1 MYAATR
7 QSAARELELFQEV
20 VAASSTETAALAGQG
35 PIGSWDAA
43 LTLLAG
49 EATRRKPVIV
59 VIDEFPDLI
68 GSEPAIEASLQ
79 AAWRR
84 LERQPLLV
92 VLVGSDISMMEA
104 LSTYGRP
111 LYGRLRELV
120 VPPFSPAETADQI
133 GLAPA
138 EALDAHLVLGGMP
151 RLAALW
157 RQGDDL
163 WSFLA
168 RQLDDATSP
177 LIVLGERSLN
187 AEFPADLKARDV
199 LSAIGAGARAY
210 SAILHRAGVKQ
221 TQLNH
226 SLETLVAKRVVDKLV
241 PYCARAGASR
251 NTRYLVHDPY
261 LRFWLRFLGPGIE
274 LAARGRGSIVVDR
287 IRESWT
293 SYRGAAIE
301 PIVRASLERILPDPR
316 LGAARFV
323 GGYWTRDHRVEV
335 DLVGGAD
342 RDRAD
347 PVEFV
352 GSIKWR
358 EAASFDRAGVARLIG
373 HRDRVPGGTERS
385 ILVGVSRSGFETG
398 DLDVAL
404 EPSDILDAWR

>member
-1 MYAATR
+1 MAGFYER
-7 QSAARELELFQEV
+7 KWSSAALWCER
-20 VAASSTETAALAGQG
+20 LAMLCI
-35 PIGSWDAA
+35 PYFA
-43 LTLLAG
+43 LT
-49 EATRRKPVIV
+49 
-59 VIDEFPDLI
+59 I
-68 GSEPAIEASLQ
+68 GLHRFGKISSLQ

-111 LYGRLRELV
+111 PYGRLRELV

-187 AEFPADLKARDV
+187 AEFPADLKVRDV

-293 SYRGAAIE
+293 SYRGLRSSRSFVPRSNGSSPTPASEPHGSSAATGHAITGSRSISSAEPTGIE
-301 PIVRASLERILPDPR
+301 RTRWSSSARSSGGRLRAS
-316 LGAARFV
+316 
-323 GGYWTRDHRVEV
+323 T
-335 DLVGGAD
+335 
-342 RDRAD
+342 
-347 PVEFV
+347 
-352 GSIKWR
+352 
-358 EAASFDRAGVARLIG
+358 
-373 HRDRVPGGTERS
+373 VPTWP
-385 ILVGVSRSGFETG
+385 
-398 DLDVAL
+398 A
-404 EPSDILDAWR
+404 